1 MQVRPYGMHD
11 GGGVHIHTHLYI
23 YIHMQVR
30 PYGMHD
36 GGGEGCFGFEG
47 RLGVNWLAKSVNEGI
62 VRPAMKAFY
71 KSSTTRSER
80 YPTDVCMCIAC
91 SV

>member
-1 MQVRPYGMHD
+1 
-11 GGGVHIHTHLYI
+11 
-23 YIHMQVR
+23 MQVR